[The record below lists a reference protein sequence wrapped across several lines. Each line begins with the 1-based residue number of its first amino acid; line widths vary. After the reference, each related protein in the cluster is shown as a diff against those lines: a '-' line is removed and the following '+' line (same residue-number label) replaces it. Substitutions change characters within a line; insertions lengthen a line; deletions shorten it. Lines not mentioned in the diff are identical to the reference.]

1 VKPGTYVVRL
11 TAGETTVTASFEV
24 KPDPLGD

>member
-11 TAGETTVTASFEV
+11 IVTDGLGATSAASTHITVE
-24 KPDPLGD
+24 